1 MKISFILGDWARNI
15 GNAFFQLGGLHVLKT
30 ILPDAEISII
40 GEQPG
45 YPSYWNPRG
54 GNPGNYFDMAS
65 AMDTDLL
72 VLMGPMFRPETPK
85 IWGDSL
91 EKLLNRSTKFVLL
104 GVAAMR
110 YEKEHIATYRE
121 FLKKYPPDVLT
132 SRDTE
137 TYQQLGDLAKYAY
150 DGIDFA
156 FFLPE
161 IYKPVGFVSDVE
173 RVVLNF
179 DKIPEPEIRIN
190 DPSPSK
196 TTTKNSL
203 NAQFI
208 FNSETWSLKFPNYR
222 TKLASRS
229 RPLMFLEGILFRNES
244 FQKIGQYKVIR
255 TDHRPHPMISRKT
268 YRGKNMFTNDTP
280 YPYLEIYSQ
289 GVLTLSNRIHACV
302 AAMSY
307 GKSAMLF
314 SSSPRVRMLERLGL
328 QDILNHPVTL
338 DANLIRRE
346 KEKLILFLQKHLAK
360 I

>member
-1 MKISFILGDWARNI
+1 
-15 GNAFFQLGGLHVLKT
+15 
-30 ILPDAEISII
+30 
-40 GEQPG
+40 
-45 YPSYWNPRG
+45 
-54 GNPGNYFDMAS
+54 
-65 AMDTDLL
+65 MDTDLL
-72 VLMGPMFRPETPK
+72 VLMGPMFRPETQK

-91 EKLLNRSTKFVLL
+91 EKLLNRGTKLVLL
-104 GVAAMR
+104 GVAAMK
-110 YEKEHIATYRE
+110 YEKEHIASYRR
-121 FLKKYPPDVLT
+121 FLKKYPPVILT

-137 TYQQLGDLAKYAY
+137 TYKQLGDLAKFAY

-161 IYKPVGFVSDVE
+161 IYQPVGFVSDVE

-190 DPSPSK
+190 VPFHNKVSP
-196 TTTKNSL
+196 KNSL
-203 NAQFI
+203 NAQFN
-208 FNSETWSLKFPNYR
+208 FNSETWFLKFPKYR

-229 RPLMFLEGILFRNES
+229 RQLMFLEGFLFRDKS
-244 FQKIGQYKVIR
+244 LKKIGQYEVIR

-268 YRGKNMFTNDTP
+268 YRSKNMFTNDTP

-302 AAMSY
+302 AAISY
-307 GKSAMLF
+307 GKPAMLF

-328 QDILNHPVTL
+328 KDIINHPVYVDTNVL
-338 DANLIRRE
+338 RRE
-346 KEKLILFLQKHLAK
+346 KEKLIVFLQEHLAK